1 MLFMNGHLNEK
12 LHMKCNRLGE
22 RMLAVNDYINDVS
35 KSIPFFIQGDARNV
49 LARLPND
56 CIDCVV
62 TSPPYYMKRQYL
74 GGGIGLENTYQ
85 QYIDNLLAIIE
96 EVYRVLKPTGSFW
109 LNIGDSYKNKQ
120 LLNIPYRVAIRMQD
134 EQGWILRNTV
144 VWDKMKGA
152 MSQSKDSLGCEYE
165 PLFHFV
171 KIRGGYYYD
180 SNSVRKKPHSA
191 RVENGAVVSA
201 TGVSGIRYRRKIEL
215 STELTEEQRANA
227 YQALDEALERIK
239 KGELSDFRMVI
250 KGANQRVTNGNTS
263 NLSGR
268 AKELQDKGFYFLF
281 YNPNGS
287 MISDVWQILPEDTQ
301 GRKLHFAP
309 FPEDLVKTPII
320 LTCPPNGIVLDP
332 FVGTGTTSYVAT
344 QLGRRSIGI
353 DMAHEYL
360 ELAADRCSEYGCV
373 INK

>member
-1 MLFMNGHLNEK
+1 MIKVNE
-12 LHMKCNRLGE
+12 
-22 RMLAVNDYINDVS
+22 YINDLNLVA
-35 KSIPFFIQGDARNV
+35 PCFIQGDALKV
-49 LARLPND
+49 LAHLPDD

-74 GGGIGLENTYQ
+74 GGGIGLEATYQ
-85 QYIDNLLAIIE
+85 EYIDNLLLIIKE
-96 EVYRVLKPTGSFW
+96 IYRVLKPTGSFW

-120 LLNIPYRVAIRMQD
+120 LLNIPHRVAIKMQD
-134 EQGWILRNTV
+134 EQKWILRNTV

-171 KIRGGYYYD
+171 KRKAGYYY
-180 SNSVRKKPHSA
+180 NSDAVRKRPRSA
-191 RVENGAVVSA
+191 RIENGAVISA
-201 TGVSGIRYRRKIEL
+201 TGVSGVRYRRKIEL
-215 STELTEEQRANA
+215 STELTEEQRINA
-227 YQALDEALERIK
+227 YQALEEVLDRIK

-250 KGANQRVTNGNTS
+250 KGANQRVTNGDTT

-268 AKELQDKGFYFLF
+268 AKELQEKGFYFLL

-287 MISDVWQILPEDTQ
+287 MISDVWQIIPEDTQ

-309 FPEDLVKTPII
+309 FPEDLVKTPIV

-332 FVGTGTTSYVAT
+332 FVGTGTTSYVAA
-344 QLGRRSIGI
+344 QLKHKSIGI
-353 DMAHEYL
+353 DLAQEYL
-360 ELAADRCSEYGCV
+360 ELAENRCFEYGCLNSGELETF
-373 INK
+373 I

>member
-1 MLFMNGHLNEK
+1 
-12 LHMKCNRLGE
+12 
-22 RMLAVNDYINDVS
+22 MLAVNEYINDTT
-35 KSIPFFIQGDARNV
+35 KSLPFFIQGDALNV
-49 LARLPND
+49 LANLPND

-134 EQGWILRNTV
+134 EQKWILRNTV

-171 KIRGGYYYD
+171 KKRSGYYYD
-180 SNSVRKKPHSA
+180 SDSVRKKPRSA
-191 RVENGAVVSA
+191 HVENGAVVSA
-201 TGVSGIRYRRKIEL
+201 TGVSGVRYRRKIEL
-215 STELTEEQRANA
+215 STELTEEQRTNA
-227 YQALDEALERIK
+227 YQALDEVLERIK

-250 KGANQRVTNGNTS
+250 KGANQRVTNGDAT

-268 AKELQDKGFYFLF
+268 AKELRDKGFYFLF

-287 MISDVWQILPEDTQ
+287 MISDVWQIIPEDTQ

-309 FPEDLVKTPII
+309 FPEDLVKTPIV

-353 DMAHEYL
+353 DMAQEYL
-360 ELAADRCSEYGCV
+360 ELAEDRCSEYGCV
-373 INK
+373 INKELETLL

>member
-1 MLFMNGHLNEK
+1 
-12 LHMKCNRLGE
+12 
-22 RMLAVNDYINDVS
+22 MLAVNEYINDTT
-35 KSIPFFIQGDARNV
+35 KSIPFFIQGDALNV
-49 LARLPND
+49 LANLPND

-74 GGGIGLENTYQ
+74 GWGIGLENTYQ

-134 EQGWILRNTV
+134 EQKWILRNTV

-171 KIRGGYYYD
+171 KKRSGYYYD
-180 SNSVRKKPHSA
+180 SDSVRKKPRSA
-191 RVENGAVVSA
+191 HVENGAVVSA
-201 TGVSGIRYRRKIEL
+201 TGVSGVRYRRKIEL
-215 STELTEEQRANA
+215 STELTEEQRTNA
-227 YQALDEALERIK
+227 YQALDEVLERIK

-250 KGANQRVTNGNTS
+250 KGANQRVTNGDAT

-268 AKELQDKGFYFLF
+268 AKELRDKGFYFLF

-287 MISDVWQILPEDTQ
+287 MISDVWQIIPEDTQ

-309 FPEDLVKTPII
+309 FPEDLVKTPIV

-353 DMAHEYL
+353 DMAQEYL
-360 ELAADRCSEYGCV
+360 ELAEDRCSEYGCV
-373 INK
+373 INKELETLL

>member
-1 MLFMNGHLNEK
+1 MISVNEYISNQT
-12 LHMKCNRLGE
+12 L
-22 RMLAVNDYINDVS
+22 LAPCFVR
-35 KSIPFFIQGDARNV
+35 GDALNV
-49 LARLPND
+49 LAHLPND

-74 GGGIGLENTYQ
+74 GGGIGLEATYQ
-85 QYIDNLLAIIE
+85 EYIDNLLAIVR
-96 EVYRVLKPTGSFW
+96 EVYRVLKQTGSFW
-109 LNIGDSYKNKQ
+109 LNIGDSYKDKQ

-134 EQGWILRNTV
+134 EQKWILRNTV

-165 PLFHFV
+165 PMFHFV
-171 KIRGGYYYD
+171 KNKIGYYYD
-180 SNSVRKKPHSA
+180 SDAVRKKPRSA
-191 RVENGAVVSA
+191 HVENGVVVSA
-201 TGVSGIRYRRKIEL
+201 TGVSGVRYRRKIEL
-215 STELTEEQRANA
+215 STELTEDQKLNA
-227 YQALDEALERIK
+227 YRALDEVLERIK

-250 KGANQRVTNGNTS
+250 KGANHRVTNGNTA

-287 MISDVWQILPEDTQ
+287 MISDVWQIIPEDTQ

-309 FPEDLVKTPII
+309 FPEDLVKTPIV

-332 FVGTGTTSYVAT
+332 FVGTGTTSYVAV
-344 QLGRRSIGI
+344 QLNRRSIGI
-353 DMAHEYL
+353 DRAQEYL
-360 ELAADRCSEYGCV
+360 ELAENRCSEYGCL
-373 INK
+373 NGGELEALL

>member
-1 MLFMNGHLNEK
+1 
-12 LHMKCNRLGE
+12 
-22 RMLAVNDYINDVS
+22 MLAVNEYINDTT
-35 KSIPFFIQGDARNV
+35 KSIPFFIQGDALNV
-49 LARLPND
+49 LANLPND

-134 EQGWILRNTV
+134 EQKWILRNTV

-171 KIRGGYYYD
+171 KKRSGYYYD
-180 SNSVRKKPHSA
+180 SDSVRKKPRSA
-191 RVENGAVVSA
+191 HVENGAVVSA
-201 TGVSGIRYRRKIEL
+201 TGVSGVRYRRKIEL
-215 STELTEEQRANA
+215 STELTEEQRTNA
-227 YQALDEALERIK
+227 YQALYEVLERIK

-250 KGANQRVTNGNTS
+250 KGANQRVTNGDAT

-268 AKELQDKGFYFLF
+268 AKELRDKGFYFLF

-287 MISDVWQILPEDTQ
+287 MISDVWQIIPEDTQ

-309 FPEDLVKTPII
+309 FPEDLVKTPIV

-353 DMAHEYL
+353 DMAQEYL
-360 ELAADRCSEYGCV
+360 ELAEDRCSEYGCV
-373 INK
+373 INKELETLL